1 MTVEDLK
8 IGSPV
13 YRANLDAIEI
23 AKVKYLELKD
33 GGIRVGL
40 DSPWDY
46 LIGVFPINE
55 TALKFNGYS
64 REWYVDLEVAKTAQ
78 SMGRFEHVLSL
89 YEKMTNAQSEFVEA
103 YKKYAFMEPSEPK

>member
-40 DSPWDY
+40 DDY

-55 TALKFNGYS
+55 TVLKFNEYS
-64 REWYVDLEVAKTAQ
+64 REWYIDLEVAKTAQ
-78 SMGRFEHVLSL
+78 SMVRFEHILRL
-89 YEKMTNAQSEFVEA
+89 YEKMTNAQSAFVEA